1 MEFKKIQLNGFKSFA
16 DKTNFLIEEGLT
28 GIVGPNGCGKSNIVE
43 SLRWVMGE
51 TSAKSMRG
59 SGMEDVIFSGT
70 SNKTSKN
77 IAEVSIEVENK
88 NNEGPV
94 QYRELEEISV
104 RRKIEKDKGSK
115 FYINDK
121 EVRARD
127 AQMFFADLSTGA
139 HSPSMISQ
147 GRIGALVTAK
157 PTDRRAILEEA
168 NKNLQKFLVNE
179 GFNVDFE
186 KCIKNEEIE
195 DFVLNDRIDGVK
207 KYKVNATPTIIIN
220 DEKFEKSLNYK
231 NLKKA
236 LEKLI

>member
-1 MEFKKIQLNGFKSFA
+1 MNKFFILIIIFLSTISKISA
-16 DKTNFLIEEGLT
+16 DEIKRIS
-28 GIVGPNGCGKSNIVE
+28 VGNADAKITIIAFE
-43 SLRWVMGE
+43 SL
-51 TSAKSMRG
+51 TCSHCANFHK
-59 SGMEDVIFSGT
+59 DVYPQLKKEYLDTGL
-70 SNKTSKN
+70 
-77 IAEVSIEVENK
+77 A
-88 NNEGPV
+88 
-94 QYRELEEISV
+94 
-104 RRKIEKDKGSK
+104 KIEFRHFPLDIAAFNASKVSQCKNDGDSSILNSLFSNQQKWVKGNS
-115 FYINDK
+115 
-121 EVRARD
+121 V
-127 AQMFFADLSTGA
+127 
-139 HSPSMISQ
+139 
-147 GRIGALVTAK
+147 
-157 PTDRRAILEEA
+157 EEA